1 MLSMVIVGGLGNVR
15 GPLVGALVVITVPEM
30 LRFLTLPAAVAANL
44 RLLLYGAA
52 LVTMM
57 HLRPQGLAG
66 RYRLE

>member
-1 MLSMVIVGGLGNVR
+1 V
-15 GPLVGALVVITVPEM
+15 VGALVVIAVPEG
-30 LRFLTLPAAVAANL
+30 LRFLALPAAVAANL

-52 LVTMM
+52 LVVMM